1 MAATTPAAAPAPAA
15 ARSRITTHVLDAVA
29 GRPAEGVPVALE
41 RRDAEGAWI
50 PVATGTTDADGRVAR
65 LGPDDVPAG
74 RWRIAFD
81 TGAWSAARGRATFY
95 PEVVIVFEVEDRSA
109 HHHVPLLLSPFGYS
123 TYRGS

>member
-1 MAATTPAAAPAPAA
+1 
-15 ARSRITTHVLDAVA
+15 
-29 GRPAEGVPVALE
+29 VPVALE

-81 TGAWSAARGRATFY
+81 TGAWSAAQGRATFY
-95 PEVVIVFEVEDRSA
+95 PEVVIVFEVEDPSA